1 MVDDETFLE
10 VQSILKKKKVSV
22 HYVEKL
28 DHPLRGF
35 VRCAHCERVYTP
47 YVKKGI
53 LYFNSRCVKGCINKM
68 KNCNFDYVTEKT
80 SGLIAKLNFTEDEL
94 ADLDARTSTDISL
107 LEERRIKSIE
117 QMERKKKRI
126 REDLAYLHTN
136 RLSLLKS
143 GAYTPE
149 GIVAEEERLQS
160 ELVELQEQENTS
172 DVAMAELM
180 KEVVILS
187 ELIRNVVPVYDFA
200 KPHEKERISRVIFSE
215 LFVAHDTLQ
224 YKLKK
229 GFEPFSDHLSALCDP
244 TENRTPISRMKTWR
258 PNR

>member
-1 MVDDETFLE
+1 MKKLANLYSEIIDTKNLFLAWH
-10 VQSILKKKKVSV
+10 VFRKNKKKKKDVLAF
-22 HYVEKL
+22 EWAL
-28 DHPLRGF
+28 ETNIF
-35 VRCAHCERVYTP
+35 T
-47 YVKKGI
+47 
-53 LYFNSRCVKGCINKM
+53 
-68 KNCNFDYVTEKT
+68 
-80 SGLIAKLNFTEDEL
+80 LNREL
-94 ADLDARTSTDISL
+94 AVQTYRHGPYTGFYITDPK
-107 LEERRIKSIE
+107 RRHIHKAIVRDRVLHHAIYSRLYMLYDPTFIDNSFSC
-117 QMERKKKRI
+117 RNGRI

-143 GAYTPE
+143 GAYTPD

-229 GFEPFSDHLSALCDP
+229 GFEPFSDHLSAICDP
-244 TENRTPISRMKTWR
+244 TGNRTPIYAVKGRCPSR
-258 PNR
+258 